1 MVSFTEYKINI
12 VQNCMREYIVMYLNK
27 PNDVTR
33 AQRPSSAKYLTQV
46 MFCSLD
52 VNGAATEASA
62 LNAKQ
67 S

>member
-1 MVSFTEYKINI
+1 MSEY
-12 VQNCMREYIVMYLNK
+12 MVMYLNK

-33 AQRPSSAKYLTQV
+33 AHRPSRAKYFTQLI
-46 MFCSLD
+46 FCSLD

-62 LNAKQ
+62 WNGKSLTNKIFETKIHEF